1 MTLLIGGYS
10 HGREIDSVKPRLI
23 MPKPQRAMFHS
34 DYQIASQII
43 PPDAFE
49 VFLIQRLGD
58 PKTMATKQIY
68 VIEGISDDKAMEL
81 LNMLLLE
88 RFINDG

>member
-10 HGREIDSVKPRLI
+10 HGKEVYSVRPRLI
-23 MPKPQRAMFHS
+23 MPRPQRAMWTTEPTPLMAMP
-34 DYQIASQII
+34 Q
-43 PPDAFE
+43 DAFE

-58 PKTMATKQIY
+58 PKTMATKEVY
-68 VIEGISDDKAMEL
+68 VIEGISDEKAMEL

-88 RFINDG
+88 RFINE

>member
-34 DYQIASQII
+34 DYQIASQMI

-49 VFLIQRLGD
+49 VFLLEKLGD
-58 PKTMATKQIY
+58 PMTRVIKPIY
-68 VIEGISDDKAMEL
+68 VIEGISHEKAMEL
-81 LNMLLLE
+81 LSMLLLE